1 VKERV
6 RGRTV
11 SRRRLRQNDMEGKG
25 RMGWVAYQE
34 NLSIAFIFSYA
45 TTSLPE
51 QSSSYQTP
59 HLKPA
64 VAEVF
69 PESVE
74 ENEQPGVV
82 NCRVSLLRRVS
93 FRPAKTVIPA
103 PLQQQRF
110 SLASLAKTSVAA
122 RLRFHKTVW
131 PEICTLNFT
140 FYLPEN

>member
-1 VKERV
+1 MFTGRAFSTACCFPIAMLVACRRRLCGVKERV

-74 ENEQPGVV
+74 ENEQRCELSCV
-82 NCRVSLLRRVS
+82 
-93 FRPAKTVIPA
+93 FD
-103 PLQQQRF
+103 
-110 SLASLAKTSVAA
+110 
-122 RLRFHKTVW
+122 
-131 PEICTLNFT
+131 
-140 FYLPEN
+140 